1 MNTLQT
7 LHNRI
12 NYMDAIKALAMF
24 LVIWGHCILHLSSW
38 NKNDDIV
45 FVVINTFHVSLFMM
59 VAGYFSTSSLSL
71 GFGKMLLNKTK
82 QLIIPCLLWGG
93 IITLLCV
100 CYSHDTSKIIADF
113 FDCLWFL
120 KSLFFCYILA
130 FIALRLGTVTT
141 VLVILAS
148 MVLTIFKM
156 NVMFPAFM
164 LGIFI
169 KKKELAGVEIGK
181 RWVLWLTLSVFVF
194 MAYFYDGHYF
204 NSPNRIMG
212 IIKEGSLSTWLAYF
226 GKTAYRILI
235 GNCGALSVFLIF
247 RGLFKSM
254 DNNIICKIGRET
266 LGIYILQAVLL
277 ETILKQYITFYG
289 NHAVMDFVI
298 APTLSLIMMV
308 LCYSITIVLSKNKI
322 TGQLLLGKYP
332 KNTDH
337 K

>member
-1 MNTLQT
+1 
-7 LHNRI
+7 
-12 NYMDAIKALAMF
+12 MDAIKALAMF

-71 GFGKMLLNKTK
+71 GLGKMLLNKTK

-93 IITLLCV
+93 IITLLCA
-100 CYSHDTSKIIADF
+100 YYNHDTSKTIAYF
-113 FDCLWFL
+113 LDCLWFL
-120 KSLFFCYILA
+120 KSLFLCYILA
-130 FIALRLGTVTT
+130 FVALRLGTVPT

-148 MVLTIFKM
+148 MVMTIFKM

-164 LGIFI
+164 LGIYI
-169 KKKELAGVEIGK
+169 KKKENAGVEIGK
-181 RWVLWLTLSVFVF
+181 QWVLWLTLSVFVF

-235 GNCGALSVFLIF
+235 GNFGALSVFLIF

-298 APTLSLIMMV
+298 APILSLIMMV
-308 LCYSITIVLSKNKI
+308 LCYSITMVLSKNKI

-332 KNTDH
+332 KNTDR

>member
-1 MNTLQT
+1 MNTLHT
-7 LHNRI
+7 SHNRI
-12 NYMDAIKALAMF
+12 NYMDAIKAWAMF

-59 VAGYFSTSSLSL
+59 VAGYFSTSSLSI

-93 IITLLCV
+93 IITLLDAY
-100 CYSHDTSKIIADF
+100 YSHDTSKILTDF
-113 FDCLWFL
+113 IECLWFL

-130 FIALRLGTVTT
+130 FIALRLGTVPTL
-141 VLVILAS
+141 LVILAS

-164 LGIFI
+164 LGIYI

-181 RWVLWLTLSVFVF
+181 QWVLWLSLSIFVF

-204 NSPNRIMG
+204 NSPNKIMG

-226 GKTAYRILI
+226 GKTTYRILI
-235 GNCGALSVFLIF
+235 GNCGALSVFLLF
-247 RGLFKSM
+247 RGFFALM
-254 DNNIICKIGRET
+254 GNNIICKIGRET
-266 LGIYILQAVLL
+266 LGIYILQTVLL
-277 ETILKQYITFYG
+277 ETILKQYVTYYG
-289 NHAVMDFVI
+289 SHVVMDFVI
-298 APTLSLIMMV
+298 APILSLIIMV
-308 LCYSITIVLSKNKI
+308 LCYSITIIMSKNKI
-322 TGQLLLGKYP
+322 AGKLLLGK
-332 KNTDH
+332 
-337 K
+337 

>member
-1 MNTLQT
+1 MNTLHT
-7 LHNRI
+7 SHNRI

-71 GFGKMLLNKTK
+71 GFSKMLLNKTK

-93 IITLLCV
+93 IITLLCA
-100 CYSHDTSKIIADF
+100 YYNQDTSKILTDF
-113 FDCLWFL
+113 IECLWFL

-130 FIALRLGTVTT
+130 FIALRLGTVPT

-164 LGIFI
+164 LGIYI

-181 RWVLWLTLSVFVF
+181 RWVFWLTLFVFVF

-247 RGLFKSM
+247 RGLLISL

-266 LGIYILQAVLL
+266 LGIYILQTVLL

-289 NHAVMDFVI
+289 NHSVMDFVI
-298 APTLSLIMMV
+298 APILSLIIMM
-308 LCYSITIVLSKNKI
+308 LCYILTKVMSKSEIIGK
-322 TGQLLLGKYP
+322 LLLGKYP
-332 KNTDH
+332 KNTEY